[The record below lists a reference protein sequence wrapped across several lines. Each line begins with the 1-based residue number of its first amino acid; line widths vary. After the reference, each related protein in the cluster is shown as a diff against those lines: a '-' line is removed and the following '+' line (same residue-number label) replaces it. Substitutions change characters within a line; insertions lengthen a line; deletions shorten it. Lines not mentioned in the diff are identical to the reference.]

1 MKKIKVLLVDDQV
14 LFVESLE
21 TVLKTRSNDFDI
33 VGIAH
38 NGQEAI
44 EMVGSHY
51 PDVVLMDI
59 RMPGMNGVES
69 TRKINSEYDKVKVL
83 VLTTFD
89 DDEYVVE
96 ALKYGAYGYLM
107 KDVPPEELIAAI
119 LAVHQG
125 GIMISPK
132 VASKLIKMVDYPVNF
147 QPEVTENIE
156 DLSRR
161 EQEVLKHMARGLE
174 NKEIAEKL
182 FIAEQTVKNYVSSIY
197 SKLGIHDRVQAT
209 LLAMKKGLV

>member
-1 MKKIKVLLVDDQV
+1 MKKIRVLLVDDQV

-21 TVLKTRSNDFDI
+21 TVLKTRSGDLEI
-33 VGIAH
+33 IGIAH

-44 EMVGSHY
+44 ELVANNF

-59 RMPGMNGVES
+59 RMPVMNGVES
-69 TRKINSEYDKVKVL
+69 TRKITSDFPDVKVL

-107 KDVPPEELIAAI
+107 KDVPPAELIAAI
-119 LAVHQG
+119 RAVHQG

-132 VASKLIKMVDYPVNF
+132 VASKLIKMVNYPVSLKSGM
-147 QPEVTENIE
+147 EENLD
-156 DLSRR
+156 DLSER
-161 EQEVLKHMARGLE
+161 EQEVLKLMARGLD
-174 NKEIAEKL
+174 NKEIANKL
-182 FIAEQTVKNYVSSIY
+182 FIAEQTVKNYVSTIY
-197 SKLGIHDRVQAT
+197 SKLGVHDRVQAT